1 MPAPISEARRLANQ
15 RNAQKSTGPK
25 TPEGKSRSRANAL
38 KHGLTG
44 SGIALPVEDKEE
56 ISRRFVAIQEEM
68 VPSTILGAYFAH
80 QIALMTVRCQRAAR
94 QEAAAITAQ
103 IHRAPAQ
110 WDEVRAAEADHLMG
124 WIGVEPAAYRRQL
137 VATPEGID
145 RLINR
150 LKGLISELEKPVVVW
165 DYNHYTAL
173 EAFTGRRESDLPIS
187 RGMTL
192 SKAIKGDFTGIEA
205 SEYEHIESDFLRRN
219 WACDEL
225 VSYILA
231 EVAKLEGLR
240 GKIDHAALAR
250 DRAESVERA
259 LFDAGKEATLA
270 RKYEAA
276 ASRELHK
283 ALRAFFEVETRLNP
297 ESTDEI
303 PETDDPPA
311 IDAGDR
317 VTLDEVGLIPDPPK
331 RIPNTDLERAVGS
344 FRNETREAGP
354 SIPASGKSPRPYP
367 NRLLDQAHQASRK
380 RAR

>member
-1 MPAPISEARRLANQ
+1 MPAPSSEARRLANQ

-25 TPEGKSRSRANAL
+25 TPEGKARSRVNAV

-44 SGIALPVEDKEE
+44 AGIALPVEDKEE
-56 ISRRFVAIQEEM
+56 ISRRFIAIQEEL
-68 VPSTILGAYFAH
+68 VPASVLGAYFAH

-283 ALRAFFEVETRLNP
+283 ALRGFAEAEARFALEQTR
-297 ESTDEI
+297 EI
-303 PETDDPPA
+303 PEIPENPT
-311 IDAGDR
+311 IEAGDQ
-317 VTLDEVGLIPDPPK
+317 VQIDQVGLIPDAPK
-331 RIPNTDLERAVGS
+331 RIPNSDLERAVGS
-344 FRNETREAGP
+344 FRREAPATENP
-354 SIPASGKSPRPYP
+354 SYPPPAPT
-367 NRLLDQAHQASRK
+367 RLRSDHRVEKARLAARK
-380 RAR
+380 RVR